1 MGRLCHPTP
10 QIGAFL
16 ASICDRILIMAAHR
30 ILIVD
35 DQHEV
40 RRMLSTSLR
49 TLGPEIEVVDVPS
62 GEEALLVASRRPVDL
77 LISDVRLPGLS
88 GLELMARVHK
98 RNPELKTILITG
110 LTDPK
115 VRREVA
121 EAGVTAFFYKPLEMP
136 DFLDAVER
144 CLGLVETFFPLPP
157 VVEPE
162 KAVPEAPPI
171 TLAERLADLR
181 KAIDATAIILL
192 DQQGEVS
199 ARAGELPNTDLE
211 VSLLSTI
218 TDAIKADARVA
229 EVLGMKDPESLLCV
243 SGEQYGLYATHA
255 GHSNA
260 VLAIIPHTAK
270 VDMGATGRLLT
281 SAVKEIK
288 TILVK
293 NEENEQPQLVEAEKV
308 IETVQAIEELENLPP
323 LELPEIDAIFGQVAQ
338 QPVATTDLDAFWDSL
353 AEQSEMGNPLDANT
367 ITFEQARKLG
377 LAPGEEKKPPA
388 P

>member
-1 MGRLCHPTP
+1 
-10 QIGAFL
+10 
-16 ASICDRILIMAAHR
+16 MAEHR

-77 LISDVRLPGLS
+77 LVSDVRLPGIS

-98 RNPELKTILITG
+98 RNPELKTILVTG
-110 LTDPK
+110 LTDEK
-115 VRREVA
+115 IRRQVA
-121 EAGVTAFFYKPLEMP
+121 ESGVNAFFYKPIEIP

-144 CLGLVETFFPLPP
+144 CLGLVETFFPMPP
-157 VVEPE
+157 VAEPE
-162 KAVPEAPPI
+162 TPVPEAPPI
-171 TLAERLADLR
+171 TLADRLADLR
-181 KAIDATAIILL
+181 KDVDATAIILL
-192 DQQGEVS
+192 DHKGEVS

-218 TDAIKADARVA
+218 TDAIKAEGRVA
-229 EVLGMKDPESLLCV
+229 EVLGMKEPESLLCI
-243 SGEQYGLYATHA
+243 SSAQYGLYAAHA
-255 GHSNA
+255 GLSNA
-260 VLAIIPHTAK
+260 ILAIILRTAK
-270 VDMGATGRLLT
+270 VDMGATGRLMNL
-281 SAVKEIK
+281 AVKDVQA
-288 TILVK
+288 ILGR
-293 NEENEQPQLVEAEKV
+293 EEKEQPELAEADQL
-308 IETVQAIEELENLPP
+308 IETVQALEELENLPP

-338 QPVATTDLDAFWDSL
+338 QPVTVTDLDAFWDTV
-353 AEQSEMGNPLDANT
+353 AEQSESGNPLDANT

-377 LAPGEEKKPPA
+377 LAPGEEKKPPT

>member
-1 MGRLCHPTP
+1 
-10 QIGAFL
+10 
-16 ASICDRILIMAAHR
+16 
-30 ILIVD
+30 
-35 DQHEV
+35 
-40 RRMLSTSLR
+40 
-49 TLGPEIEVVDVPS
+49 
-62 GEEALLVASRRPVDL
+62 
-77 LISDVRLPGLS
+77 
-88 GLELMARVHK
+88 
-98 RNPELKTILITG
+98 
-110 LTDPK
+110 
-115 VRREVA
+115 
-121 EAGVTAFFYKPLEMP
+121 
-136 DFLDAVER
+136 
-144 CLGLVETFFPLPP
+144 
-157 VVEPE
+157 
-162 KAVPEAPPI
+162 
-171 TLAERLADLR
+171 
-181 KAIDATAIILL
+181 
-192 DQQGEVS
+192 
-199 ARAGELPNTDLE
+199 
-211 VSLLSTI
+211 
-218 TDAIKADARVA
+218 
-229 EVLGMKDPESLLCV
+229 LCV

>member
-1 MGRLCHPTP
+1 
-10 QIGAFL
+10 
-16 ASICDRILIMAAHR
+16 
-30 ILIVD
+30 
-35 DQHEV
+35 
-40 RRMLSTSLR
+40 MLSASLR

-98 RNPELKTILITG
+98 RNPELKTILVTG
-110 LTDPK
+110 LTDDTI
-115 VRREVA
+115 RRQVA
-121 EAGVTAFFYKPLEMP
+121 EAGASAFFYKPLEMS

-162 KAVPEAPPI
+162 KTVPEAPPI
-171 TLAERLADLR
+171 TLGERLADLR

-229 EVLGMKDPESLLCV
+229 EVLGMKDPESLLCI
-243 SGEQYGLYATHA
+243 SGAQYGLYATHA

-270 VDMGATGRLLT
+270 VDMGTTGHLLT

-288 TILVK
+288 TLLVK
-293 NEENEQPQLVEAEKV
+293 KEEEEQPQLTEAEKV

-353 AEQSEMGNPLDANT
+353 AEQSEMGNPSDANT

>member
-1 MGRLCHPTP
+1 
-10 QIGAFL
+10 
-16 ASICDRILIMAAHR
+16 MAEHR

-49 TLGPEIEVVDVPS
+49 TLGPGIEVVDVPS

-77 LISDVRLPGLS
+77 LISDVWLPGIS

-98 RNPELKTILITG
+98 RNPEMKTILVTG
-110 LTDPK
+110 LTDDDI
-115 VRREVA
+115 RRQVA
-121 EAGVTAFFYKPLEMP
+121 EAGANAFFYKPIEIP

-144 CLGLVETFFPLPP
+144 CLGLVETIFPMPP

-162 KAVPEAPPI
+162 KSVPEAPSV

-181 KAIDATAIILL
+181 KAIEATAIILL
-192 DQQGEVS
+192 DSKGEVS
-199 ARAGELPNTDLE
+199 ARAGEFPNTDLE
-211 VSLLSTI
+211 VSLLSTV

-229 EVLGMKDPESLLCV
+229 EVLGMKDPESLLHI
-243 SGEQYGLYATHA
+243 SGPQYGLFATHA
-255 GHSNA
+255 GHANA
-260 VLAIIPHTAK
+260 ILAIVPQTAK
-270 VDMGATGRLLT
+270 IDTGAAGRLLT
-281 SAVKEIK
+281 TAVKDIQS
-288 TILVK
+288 TLVK
-293 NEENEQPQLVEAEKV
+293 KESEQPELAEAEEV
-308 IETVQAIEELENLPP
+308 IETVQSIEQMENLPP

-338 QPVATTDLDAFWDSL
+338 QPVNTTDLDAFWDSL
-353 AEQSEMGNPLDANT
+353 ADQGETDNPSDANT

-377 LAPGEEKKPPA
+377 LAPGEEKKPPS